1 MYFLSKNTAGL
12 LCAQRA
18 KKLNRK
24 VDYTRSTRGKLPKE
38 LAEMAAKLQED
49 AGKAAG
55 EADELREENEDLR
68 EEVAFL

>member
-1 MYFLSKNTAGL
+1 MILLSKHTAGL

-18 KKLNRK
+18 KELNKK
-24 VDYTRSTRGKLPKE
+24 VDYTKSARGRLPKE
-38 LAEMAAKLQED
+38 FAEMAAKLQED

-55 EADELREENEDLR
+55 EADELREENDDLR